1 MESPLVNKKYY
12 VKKMQGKGG
21 WTYTEIPEIP
31 QDKKSPFGWVQVRG
45 TIDSYEINQYKLMPM
60 GNGHLFLPLKA
71 EIRKQIRKKE
81 GDWVHITLYADDSP
95 VEIPDEFLLCLLDTP
110 NAHRFFQTL
119 TDSAKKHYIDWIY
132 AAKRLE
138 TRIHRIAKAAEKMER
153 GLKLH
158 ENK

>member
-1 MESPLVNKKYY
+1 MTAPLVNQQYY
-12 VKKMQGKGG
+12 IKKMQGKSG

-31 QDKKSPFGWVQVRG
+31 QDKKAPFGWVQVRG

-71 EIRKQIRKKE
+71 EVRKQIRKKE

-95 VEIPDEFLLCLLDTP
+95 VEIPDEFLLCLLDSP

-119 TDSAKKHYIDWIY
+119 TNSAQKQYIDWMY

-138 TRIHRIAKAAEKMER
+138 TRVHRIAKAIEKMER
-153 GLKLH
+153 GLKLY
-158 ENK
+158 ENN

>member
-1 MESPLVNKKYY
+1 MTAPLVNQQYY
-12 VKKMQGKGG
+12 IKKMQGKSG
-21 WTYTEIPEIP
+21 WTYTEIPKIP
-31 QDKKSPFGWVQVRG
+31 QDKKAPFGWVQVRG

-71 EIRKQIRKKE
+71 EVRKQIRKKE

-95 VEIPDEFLLCLLDTP
+95 VEIPDEFLLCLLDAP

-119 TDSAKKHYIDWIY
+119 TDSARKQYIDWMY

-138 TRIHRIAKAAEKMER
+138 TRIHRIAKAIEKMER
-153 GLKLH
+153 GLKLY
-158 ENK
+158 ENN